1 MKRQQFSW
9 ELVKVLR
16 HGVPGLW
23 DIDFTGNKLSD
34 NEVGFSGAL
43 CALCALGALGALCA
57 LCGTG
62 RLFLARLLW
71 TRSAGSC
78 Y

>member
-43 CALCALGALGALCA
+43 GALGA